1 MMVLFCFF
9 GHVGETEPGAEPAEA
24 QRTLTDNGRFFFFF
38 YLFFLIFALTLSKCI
53 CAILIDFQL

>member
-1 MMVLFCFF
+1 MMVLFRFF

-38 YLFFLIFALTLSKCI
+38 LF
-53 CAILIDFQL
+53 ILFNFRPHTV